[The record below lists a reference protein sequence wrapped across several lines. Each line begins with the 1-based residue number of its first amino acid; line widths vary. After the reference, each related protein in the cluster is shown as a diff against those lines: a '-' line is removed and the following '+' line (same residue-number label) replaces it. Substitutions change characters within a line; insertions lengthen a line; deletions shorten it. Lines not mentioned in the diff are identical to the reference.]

1 MSIANSIRAQIP
13 PIHPEG
19 YPFIGGF
26 ALVSLILF
34 WIWTPLGWIGT
45 VLTIW
50 CALFFRDPVRVT
62 PVREGIVVA
71 PADGR
76 ISMVTQVL
84 PPAELGLG
92 DRPLPR
98 ISIFMSVF
106 NCHVNRSP
114 VAGRID
120 RIAYRPGTF
129 INAELD
135 KASEDNE
142 RNSLVISTP
151 NGRIG
156 VIQIAGLV
164 ARRIVSFVREGQSIG
179 AGERFGLIR
188 FGSRLDVY
196 LPEGTKS
203 LVSEGQTAVAG
214 ETILADF
221 RLGDQAAE
229 PTAPINHRGPS
240 SRSGDRRNG
249 GTGRRLLY
257 SGEPCRCRS
266 IPTPRKC
273 AAAGFARSRCGCWCP
288 ISSPCWR
295 SAPA

>member
-1 MSIANSIRAQIP
+1 MSISDSIRGQIP

-19 YPFIGGF
+19 YPFIAGF
-26 ALVSLILF
+26 ALASLILF
-34 WIWTPLGWIGT
+34 WLWSPLGWIAT

-62 PVREGIVVA
+62 PMRDGIVVA

-76 ISMVTQVL
+76 ISKIAEVL

-114 VAGRID
+114 VAGRIE
-120 RIAYRPGTF
+120 RIAYRPGAF

-142 RNSLVISTP
+142 RNSLVIATGD
-151 NGRIG
+151 GRIG
-156 VIQIAGLV
+156 VVQIAGLV
-164 ARRIVSFVREGQSIG
+164 ARRIVSFVREGQTIG

-196 LPEGTKS
+196 LPEGTRA
-203 LVSEGQTAVAG
+203 LVAEGQTAVAG
-214 ETILADF
+214 ETVLADF
-221 RLGDQAAE
+221 RQGDAGR
-229 PTAPINHRGPS
+229 TF
-240 SRSGDRRNG
+240 RRD
-249 GTGRRLLY
+249 
-257 SGEPCRCRS
+257 
-266 IPTPRKC
+266 
-273 AAAGFARSRCGCWCP
+273 
-288 ISSPCWR
+288 
-295 SAPA
+295 

>member
-1 MSIANSIRAQIP
+1 M
-13 PIHPEG
+13 
-19 YPFIGGF
+19 
-26 ALVSLILF
+26 
-34 WIWTPLGWIGT
+34 
-45 VLTIW
+45 
-50 CALFFRDPVRVT
+50 T
-62 PVREGIVVA
+62 PVRDGLVVA

-76 ISMVTQVL
+76 VSMVTEVM

-92 DRPLPR
+92 DKPLPR

-114 VAGRID
+114 ATGRID

-164 ARRIVSFVREGQSIG
+164 ARRIVSFVREGQTIG

-188 FGSRLDVY
+188 FGSRLDVF

-203 LVSEGQTAVAG
+203 LVSAGQTAVAG
-214 ETILADF
+214 ETVLADF
-221 RLGDQAAE
+221 KLGD
-229 PTAPINHRGPS
+229 
-240 SRSGDRRNG
+240 G
-249 GTGRRLLY
+249 GRT
-257 SGEPCRCRS
+257 
-266 IPTPRKC
+266 
-273 AAAGFARSRCGCWCP
+273 
-288 ISSPCWR
+288 WR
-295 SAPA
+295 AD

>member
-1 MSIANSIRAQIP
+1 MSITDSIRAQIP
-13 PIHPEG
+13 PIHREG

-26 ALVSLILF
+26 ALASLILF
-34 WIWTPLGWIGT
+34 WLWTPLGWIGT
-45 VLTIW
+45 ALTIW

-62 PVREGIVVA
+62 PIREGIVVA

-76 ISMVTQVL
+76 VSLIMQAL

-98 ISIFMSVF
+98 ISIFMNVF
-106 NCHVNRSP
+106 NCHVNRAP

-120 RIAYRPGTF
+120 RIAYRPGKF

-142 RNSLVISTP
+142 RNSLVISTQ
-151 NGRIG
+151 NYGRIG

-164 ARRIVSFVREGQSIG
+164 ARRIVSFVREGQQIG

-196 LPEGTKS
+196 LPEGTRA

-221 RLGDQAAE
+221 RLED
-229 PTAPINHRGPS
+229 
-240 SRSGDRRNG
+240 SGRTYRVD
-249 GTGRRLLY
+249 
-257 SGEPCRCRS
+257 
-266 IPTPRKC
+266 
-273 AAAGFARSRCGCWCP
+273 
-288 ISSPCWR
+288 
-295 SAPA
+295 

>member
-13 PIHPEG
+13 TIHPEG

-26 ALVSLILF
+26 ALASLILF
-34 WIWTPLGWIGT
+34 WLWSPLGWIGT
-45 VLTIW
+45 LLTVW

-62 PVREGIVVA
+62 PVREGIMVA

-76 ISMVTQVL
+76 VSMIVSVL

-98 ISIFMSVF
+98 VSIFMNVF

-120 RIAYRPGTF
+120 RVAYRPGKF

-142 RNSLVISTP
+142 RNSLVISTT

-156 VIQIAGLV
+156 VTQIAGLV
-164 ARRIVSFVREGQSIG
+164 ARRIVCFVREGQMIG

-196 LPEGTKS
+196 LPEGTVP
-203 LVSEGQTAVAG
+203 LVAEGQTAIAG

-221 RLGDQAAE
+221 RLSDQGR
-229 PTAPINHRGPS
+229 TYRGS
-240 SRSGDRRNG
+240 
-249 GTGRRLLY
+249 
-257 SGEPCRCRS
+257 
-266 IPTPRKC
+266 
-273 AAAGFARSRCGCWCP
+273 
-288 ISSPCWR
+288 
-295 SAPA
+295 

>member
-13 PIHPEG
+13 PVHPEG

-26 ALVSLILF
+26 ALASLILF
-34 WIWTPLGWIGT
+34 WIWTPLGWLGT
-45 VLTIW
+45 LLTIW

-114 VAGRID
+114 AAGRID

-129 INAELD
+129 VN
-135 KASEDNE
+135 
-142 RNSLVISTP
+142 
-151 NGRIG
+151 
-156 VIQIAGLV
+156 QIAGLV
-164 ARRIVSFVREGQSIG
+164 ARRIVSFVREGQSIT

-196 LPEGTKS
+196 LPEGTKA
-203 LVSEGQTAVAG
+203 LVSEGQIAVAG
-214 ETILADF
+214 ETILADL
-221 RLGDQAAE
+221 RLGD
-229 PTAPINHRGPS
+229 
-240 SRSGDRRNG
+240 D
-249 GTGRRLLY
+249 GRTFR
-257 SGEPCRCRS
+257 PD
-266 IPTPRKC
+266 
-273 AAAGFARSRCGCWCP
+273 
-288 ISSPCWR
+288 
-295 SAPA
+295 

>member
-1 MSIANSIRAQIP
+1 MSIADSIRAQIP

-26 ALVSLILF
+26 ALASLILF
-34 WIWTPLGWIGT
+34 WLWSPLGWIGT
-45 VLTIW
+45 LLTVW

-76 ISMVTQVL
+76 ISMITRVL

-92 DRPLPR
+92 DKPLPR
-98 ISIFMSVF
+98 VSIFMSVF

-114 VAGRID
+114 VAGRIE
-120 RIAYRPGTF
+120 RIAYRPGKF
-129 INAELD
+129 LRVDLD

-142 RNSLVISTP
+142 RNALVISTAD
-151 NGRIG
+151 GRIG

-164 ARRIVSFVREGQSIG
+164 ARRIVSFVREGQTIG

-188 FGSRLDVY
+188 FGSRLDVF
-196 LPEGTKS
+196 LPEGTS
-203 LVSEGQTAVAG
+203 ALVAEGQTAVAG

-221 RLGDQAAE
+221 RLSDQGR
-229 PTAPINHRGPS
+229 TFRG
-240 SRSGDRRNG
+240 N
-249 GTGRRLLY
+249 
-257 SGEPCRCRS
+257 
-266 IPTPRKC
+266 
-273 AAAGFARSRCGCWCP
+273 
-288 ISSPCWR
+288 
-295 SAPA
+295 